1 MLAGTL
7 AASVLFLAPTS
18 RAGPLPV
25 AHPAPLPAPLPADP
39 VLARLIDESLRA
51 RPELASAESLVRA
64 ERQRIPQAGAL
75 PDPMFQ
81 IGIQN
86 DGFTS
91 IEIGKQGRA
100 ARWSRG
106 D

>member
-1 MLAGTL
+1 
-7 AASVLFLAPTS
+7 
-18 RAGPLPV
+18 
-25 AHPAPLPAPLPADP
+25 

-91 IEIGKQGRA
+91 IEIGKQGTSFVSFMAQQRV
-100 ARWSRG
+100 
-106 D
+106 